1 MSQYFPKPYEPFGGD
16 IKVKVDLSNY
26 GRKADIKNISHVDT
40 SSFALKTNLANL
52 KTKVD
57 KLDID
62 KLAPVPVDLSKL
74 SDVVKNDVVKK
85 DVYDKLVT
93 KENNIDTR
101 GFVLKTKYDTDK
113 WALENKIHDTSG
125 LVKKTDYDA
134 NITEIENKI
143 PNVSSLVT
151 KTALI
156 TTENK
161 KPDVS
166 NLVKK
171 TDYGTKI
178 REIENKLKYHN
189 HDKYITTTEFSI
201 LAVGVFNARLS
212 QAILVT
218 KTNFDNTVSSLDN
231 KIPTN
236 KT

>member
-26 GRKADIKNISHVDT
+26 GTKADIKNISHVDT
-40 SSFALKTNLANL
+40 SSFALRTNLANL
-52 KTKVD
+52 KTEVD

-62 KLAPVPVDLSKL
+62 KLVPVPVDLSKL

-93 KENNIDTR
+93 KEYNIDTS
-101 GFVLKTKYDTDK
+101 GFILKTKYDTDK
-113 WALENKIHDTSG
+113 SELENKIHDTSG

-151 KTALI
+151 KTALT

-171 TDYGTKI
+171 KQI
-178 REIENKLKYHN
+178 MVLKLEKLKISLN
-189 HDKYITTTEFSI
+189 IIIMINI
-201 LAVGVFNARLS
+201 LLLQSLVF
-212 QAILVT
+212 
-218 KTNFDNTVSSLDN
+218 
-231 KIPTN
+231 
-236 KT
+236 